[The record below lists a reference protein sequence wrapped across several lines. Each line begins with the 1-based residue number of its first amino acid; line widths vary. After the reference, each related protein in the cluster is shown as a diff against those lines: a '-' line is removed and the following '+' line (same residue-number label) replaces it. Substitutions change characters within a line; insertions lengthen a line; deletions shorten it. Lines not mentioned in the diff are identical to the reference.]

1 MVFTWQV
8 HTNSFLPLIADY
20 VRAGAKAYPETIFF
34 PAQVGHTKGYIQV
47 LVIAPDSML
56 GASANVKVTSVRR
69 RLW

>member
-1 MVFTWQV
+1 MFM
-8 HTNSFLPLIADY
+8 P
-20 VRAGAKAYPETIFF
+20 GAKLT